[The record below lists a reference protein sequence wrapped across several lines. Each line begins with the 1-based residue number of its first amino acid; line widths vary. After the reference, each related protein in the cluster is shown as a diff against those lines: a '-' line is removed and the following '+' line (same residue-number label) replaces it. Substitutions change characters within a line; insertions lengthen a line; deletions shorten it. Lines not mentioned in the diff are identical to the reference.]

1 MPSAGGPV
9 ARAEEAKARIAANG
23 ADPAGRTAAT
33 RHLADDVTR
42 VEREI
47 ATPAANESMPITV
60 PAAAKDRSPI
70 AASLRE
76 YAEQSFLGLAII
88 ERETGL
94 IRYANPA
101 FRRLRGDE
109 TPVTSDELKR
119 GVEAALPPSVAT
131 RVTALLRDTEGTDA
145 SRNEIE
151 VEWAGERDT
160 ARWWRITTL
169 AIPDES
175 RNDCVLELADITS
188 EVEDRRRLSQLV
200 EDLQQ
205 VNQRL
210 LLGSLRE
217 QELREQAEAAND
229 AKSTF
234 LAMMS
239 HELRTPLTAIIGY
252 EALLADGIT
261 GPVSQAQRS
270 QLTRIKASATHLL
283 TLIEEVLSLARIEAG
298 REVAQREPIDVAA
311 LMHAAAEL
319 VAPLAAAK
327 RLTCAV
333 RTPGDR
339 LSLSSDP
346 VKVRQILVNLLAN
359 AVKFTERGEVTFSVR
374 QDGQAVMFEVRDTG
388 IGIAPENIER
398 IFEAFWQ
405 VQQKPTRQVGG
416 TGLGLHVSRR
426 LARLLGGDITVE
438 SAPGCGS
445 TFLLVLPLDLPIGA
459 NEGS

>member
-1 MPSAGGPV
+1 LT
-9 ARAEEAKARIAANG
+9 RAEEAKARTAEHG
-23 ADPAGRTAAT
+23 AERAGRTAAT
-33 RHLADDVTR
+33 RRHPDDAPR
-42 VEREI
+42 SDRDI
-47 ATPAANESMPITV
+47 ATSAANESMPITG
-60 PAAAKDRSPI
+60 PATAKDLSQI
-70 AASLRE
+70 AAGLRE

-88 ERETGL
+88 DRETGR

-101 FRRLRGDE
+101 FRRMRS
-109 TPVTSDELKR
+109 SDGAPGTADMVER

-131 RVTALLRDTEGTDA
+131 RVTALLRDAEGTDT
-145 SRNEIE
+145 SRTEIE

-160 ARWWRITTL
+160 ARWWRITIL
-169 AIPDES
+169 PIPGES
-175 RNDCVLELADITS
+175 QNNVVLQVADITS
-188 EVEDRRRLSQLV
+188 EVEDRQRIGQLV
-200 EDLQQ
+200 EDLRQ

-252 EALLADGIT
+252 EELLVDGIT
-261 GPVSQAQRS
+261 GPVSEAQRS

-283 TLIEEVLSLARIEAG
+283 TLIDEVLSLARIESG
-298 REVAQREPIDVAA
+298 REVAQREPIDVGA

-319 VAPLAAAK
+319 VAPLVAAK
-327 RLTCAV
+327 GLTCAFQ
-333 RTPGDR
+333 TPSDR
-339 LSLSSDP
+339 LSLNSDP

-359 AVKFTERGEVTFSVR
+359 AVKFTDRGEITLAVR
-374 QDGQAVMFEVRDTG
+374 RNGDTAIFEVRDTG
-388 IGIAPENIER
+388 IGIAAENLER
-398 IFEAFWQ
+398 IFDAFWQ
-405 VQQKPTRQVGG
+405 VQQKAARRVGG
-416 TGLGLHVSRR
+416 TGLGLHLSRR

-438 SAPGCGS
+438 SAPGRGS
-445 TFLLVLPLDLPIGA
+445 TFLLVLPLDVPIGA

>member
-1 MPSAGGPV
+1 MT
-9 ARAEEAKARIAANG
+9 RAEEAKAHIAHG
-23 ADPAGRTAAT
+23 AEAADRAAAT
-33 RHLADDVTR
+33 RRLPDDVTR
-42 VEREI
+42 SDREI
-47 ATPAANESMPITV
+47 ATPAANESMAMAG
-60 PAAAKDRSPI
+60 PAAAKDPSPI
-70 AASLRE
+70 AAALRE
-76 YAEQSFLGLAII
+76 CAEQSFVGLAMIDG
-88 ERETGL
+88 ETGL

-101 FRRLRGDE
+101 FRRMRS
-109 TPVTSDELKR
+109 SDGAPGPSNVLER
-119 GVEAALPPSVAT
+119 GVEAALPPSVAA
-131 RVTALLRDTEGTDA
+131 RVTAILRDTEGTGA
-145 SRNEIE
+145 SRREIE
-151 VEWAGERDT
+151 VECAGERGT
-160 ARWWRITTL
+160 ARWWRITIL
-169 AIPDES
+169 AIPGER
-175 RNDCVLELADITS
+175 RNDVVLQLADITS

-210 LLGSLRE
+210 LLGTLRE

-298 REVAQREPIDVAA
+298 REIAQREPIDVAA
-311 LMHAAAEL
+311 LMRAAAEL

-333 RTPGDR
+333 RTPGHR

-374 QDGQAVMFEVRDTG
+374 QDGPAVMFEVRDTG
-388 IGIAPENIER
+388 IGIAPENSER
-398 IFEAFWQ
+398 IFDAFWQ

-445 TFLLVLPLDLPIGA
+445 TFLLVLPVDFPIGA